1 MNLAT
6 LEKKIKKLL
15 KKDLNEEIIK
25 EMRFFLIK
33 EKDLGDYST
42 NLLFLL
48 QKKYSPEKINQIIE
62 KIKNHFY
69 QNFSSIEIVNNYLNF
84 KLSDYALA
92 KILRQKYKTIFSKKN
107 FSFLKKN
114 KSRSFK
120 INIDYVS
127 ANPTGPLTL
136 ANARGAV
143 LGDALANIFKLYGHK
158 VTKEYYVND
167 RGTQI
172 ELLGKT
178 ILAHWGKISFEDNF
192 YQGDYLREIADKLK
206 NKISLDKPQK
216 IGKIVS
222 DYILKNYIKPT
233 LRKFGTFHD
242 FFFFE
247 SELYQKGLKEK
258 ILKKL
263 KRENML
269 EEREGAVY
277 LLLTKLGEEKDEVL
291 IRNNGEPTYF
301 FSDLLYH
308 YYKFFIRKFKIVIL
322 IVGADHLNEV
332 RRLKQALKIFKIRN
346 YQFQY
351 ILMQFVHLKKGE
363 EQLKMSKRKGVF
375 ITLDELINLV
385 KADIVRF
392 FFLQKSPEITVEFDL
407 SLAQKQSEENP
418 YWYVQYAHARLC
430 SVLEKAKKM
439 KLSWLKVDPQKIAF
453 DLLKIEEAKE
463 IIRDI
468 AKFEDV
474 INIAN
479 KDYRVNILIE
489 YIIGLCKKIHSFY
502 EKEKI
507 IPDKSKLAFTDFLIS
522 FLRFYFLILGIKP
535 IKRI

>member
-15 KKDLNEEIIK
+15 KKDLDKETIE

-48 QKKYSPEKINQIIE
+48 QNKYSSDKINQIIE

-69 QNFSSIEIVNNYLNF
+69 QNFSSIERVNNYLNF
-84 KLSDYALA
+84 KLNDYTLI

-107 FSFLKKN
+107 FSSLKKN

-136 ANARGAV
+136 ANARGAA
-143 LGDALANIFKLYGHK
+143 LGDVLANILKLYGHK

-192 YQGDYLREIADKLK
+192 YQGYYLKEIAEKLK
-206 NKISLDKPQK
+206 NKTNLDKPQK
-216 IGKIVS
+216 IGKIAS

-291 IRNNGEPTYF
+291 IRSNGEPTYF

-392 FFLQKSPEITVEFDL
+392 FFLQKSPEITIEFDL

-439 KLSWLKVDPQKIAF
+439 KLSWLKVNPQKIAF
-453 DLLKIEEAKE
+453 DLLKIEEVKE

-507 IPDKSKLAFTDFLIS
+507 IPDKNKLAFTDFLIA